1 MKASLS
7 AKRISPTPPAAQSV
21 TAKRRAKTTSQGKK
35 YAAIRRDLERQR
47 KAMLEEVVE
56 GLANPNGQ
64 EAFPDVSDQASAE
77 AEQNFSMRIR
87 EREQRLIK
95 KIDEALE
102 RMDQNTYGICERC
115 EEEIPYPRLKARP
128 VTTLCIN
135 CKTLQEQ
142 EEKVGG
148 EIFRTR
154 HFRRAISLPECGR
167 VFSSI
172 DACGR
177 CGPDATG
184 FIGDTFDQREI
195 GFVLR
200 EGPFRIRG
208 VVGLSQVVAG
218 NGIVGAKRDGFFK

>member
-1 MKASLS
+1 MKAGPS

-21 TAKRRAKTTSQGKK
+21 TAKRRAKTSSPGKK

-47 KAMLEEVVE
+47 KAILEEVVE

-64 EAFPDVSDQASAE
+64 AAFPDVSDQASAE

-95 KIDEALE
+95 KIDEALD

-135 CKTLQEQ
+135 CKTLEEQ
-142 EEKVGG
+142 EEK
-148 EIFRTR
+148 TR
-154 HFRRAISLPECGR
+154 R
-167 VFSSI
+167 
-172 DACGR
+172 
-177 CGPDATG
+177 
-184 FIGDTFDQREI
+184 
-195 GFVLR
+195 
-200 EGPFRIRG
+200 
-208 VVGLSQVVAG
+208 
-218 NGIVGAKRDGFFK
+218 